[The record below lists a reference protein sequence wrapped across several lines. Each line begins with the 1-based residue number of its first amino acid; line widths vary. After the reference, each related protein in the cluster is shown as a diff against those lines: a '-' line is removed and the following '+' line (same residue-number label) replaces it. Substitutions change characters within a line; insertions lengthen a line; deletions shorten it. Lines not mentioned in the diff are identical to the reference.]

1 MENVL
6 SYYNYPVLKFLQEK
20 FTEDELL
27 FCSNGREHFTP
38 PINREEAI
46 RNSET
51 VEKYLDSLIDYFGVR
66 DSEGNVV
73 SFNKPS
79 DKIEARL
86 MAGALPIWNL
96 NHAWECPVVF
106 MPFTT
111 MVMVSGSTN
120 FLAIKKDVLNFY
132 EEICI

>member
-6 SYYNYPVLKFLQEK
+6 SDYNYPVLKFLQEK

-27 FCSNGREHFTP
+27 FCTNGREHFSP
-38 PINREEAI
+38 PINMEEAI
-46 RNSET
+46 KKSET
-51 VEKYLDSLIDYFGVR
+51 VEKYLDSLIDYFGVK
-66 DSEGNVV
+66 DLEGNVV

-79 DKIEARL
+79 DKIEACL

-96 NHAWECPVVF
+96 NHNWERPVVF

-111 MVMVSGSTN
+111 LVMVSGSTN
-120 FLAIKKDVLNFY
+120 LTEIKKDILNFF